1 VPNTTIRRDNEGNEV
16 NENYKNNNPT
26 GMNLNYKR
34 YVDDFYYELTNYI
47 EDIKIIVYFD
57 INISN
62 LNNGKIKDS
71 IIYNINN
78 KADLKDQT
86 KNENVVY
93 LSDIDFKNII
103 NKYSN
108 SDEFKNLANFFAV
121 VYNIILEGAK
131 QAIDIESNEYLKYI
145 KELKNKNYKNEE
157 HILEL
162 TKFIFK
168 DYYPNL
174 KDFLSKERNQDEIIS
189 FFVKLSGF
197 IENSTKILFNRINEE
212 LKININFEENF
223 KNNLGLIEEIKRINP
238 NISNIFDYSKTK
250 NVKEPIYFENKEDFV
265 KVLDNYINN
274 LSHYI
279 ASKLDKEEISEA
291 EKNKL
296 NYAFYH
302 VIARKYIDS
311 IEYSKEWITKI
322 ILLTKN
328 AYPDLDHNL
337 INRSIDEMKTTG
349 FRSYL
354 ALLL

>member
-1 VPNTTIRRDNEGNEV
+1 VQNTTIRKDNKENGV
-16 NENYKNNNPT
+16 NGNYKNNNPT
-26 GMNLNYKR
+26 EMNLNYKR

-47 EDIKIIVYFD
+47 ENIKIIVYFD

-62 LNNGKIKDS
+62 LNNGKIEDS

-131 QAIDIESNEYLKYI
+131 QAIDIESNEYQKYI

-223 KNNLGLIEEIKRINP
+223 KNNLGLIEEIERINP
-238 NISNIFDYSKTK
+238 NIFDYSKTK
-250 NVKEPIYFENKEDFV
+250 NIKEPIHFENKDDFV

-279 ASKLDKEEISEA
+279 ASKLDKEGISEA

-296 NYAFYH
+296 DYAFYR
-302 VIARKYIDS
+302 VIAHKYIDS
-311 IEYSKEWITKI
+311 IEYSREWITKI

-328 AYPDLDHNL
+328 TYPDLDHNL